1 MEVIF
6 SALQVSHLVR
16 TTHHVMT
23 VTVTVYMDLLGNNV
37 NMVCMYYIIGLFLH
51 YAYCAYTYYVILVW
65 YCMQYIVCMH
75 V

>member
-6 SALQVSHLVR
+6 PAVQVSHLVR

-23 VTVTVYMDLLGNNV
+23 VTVTVYMDLLGSNV
-37 NMVCMYYIIGLFLH
+37 NMVCMYYIIGVFLH
-51 YAYCAYTYYVILVW
+51 YAYCAYMHIILSLYGTV
-65 YCMQYIVCMH
+65 YMVCMH